1 MNKPVT
7 EFSTIA
13 AARANYPALERWT
26 YMDLAGRGVL
36 SRGVRAAV
44 DAQLDERMMNGG
56 DKEKFFALIERTR
69 AKFAQLINA
78 EPDEIAYTKN
88 ISDGLNMIATG
99 LDWQAGDNVIVC
111 PDLEHP
117 NNVYVWLNLR
127 SRGLEVRAVK
137 PVAGHIPA
145 DEIIARMDARTRVVT
160 VSTVTFA
167 PGFRT
172 DVDKLGRACRE
183 RGVLFLVDGAQS
195 VGVLHTDVKKSNID
209 ALAVSTQK
217 GLLGLYGMGFVYCRR
232 EWAEKMRPAYLARFG
247 VDLGEAHEASMGT
260 AEFKLMPA
268 ARRFDL
274 GNYNYVGA
282 AAVDAA
288 MTEILAHGTREVE
301 RYVTQLGHA
310 LAQGFLDL
318 GLPVSGGKPGPHLAH
333 IVTVGTMDDNH
344 YGSNDDKFN
353 RLYAWLGEN
362 RVKLSIR
369 RGVLRFSLHLYNS
382 MDDVARVHDLTRA
395 FLKK

>member
-44 DAQLDERMMNGG
+44 DAQLDERMFNGG
-56 DKEKFFALIERTR
+56 DKEKFFALTERAR
-69 AKFAQLINA
+69 GKFAQLINA

-99 LDWQAGDNVIVC
+99 IDWKDGDNVIVC
-111 PDLEHP
+111 PELEHP
-117 NNVYVWLNLR
+117 NNVYPWLNLR
-127 SRGLEVRAVK
+127 KRGLEVRTVK
-137 PVAGHIPA
+137 PRAGHIPV
-145 DEIIARMDARTRVVT
+145 DEIASRMDARTRVAT

-172 DVDKLGRACRE
+172 DVDALGRACRE
-183 RGVLFLVDGAQS
+183 HGVLFLVDGAQS

-217 GLLGLYGMGFVYCRR
+217 GLLGLYGMGFLYCRR
-232 EWAEKMRPAYLARFG
+232 EWAEKLQPAYLARFG
-247 VDLGEAHEASMGT
+247 VDLGDAHEASLGT
-260 AEFKLMPA
+260 DAFKLMPA

-274 GNYNYVGA
+274 GNYNFVGA

-288 MTEILAHGTREVE
+288 LSEVLGHGTPLVE
-301 RYVTQLGHA
+301 RYVTQLGHT
-310 LAQGFLDL
+310 LAQGLLDL

-333 IVTVGTMDDNH
+333 IVTVGTMGDNH
-344 YGSNDDKFN
+344 YGSDDERFN

-369 RGVLRFSLHLYNS
+369 RGVLRFSLHLYNN
-382 MDDVARVHDLTRA
+382 MDDVARVLELTRE